1 MPKKLLERLSKLK
14 PQQRIGL
21 AVVAVIVAALLV
33 VQLRPPERSVEA
45 YCKVY
50 KEESAKFPH
59 EGGDKYEAG
68 IFRSSSN
75 NLHDFATAHGRLE
88 QVAPDEIRYDVKALK
103 AVLDKMDKDPSE
115 SFGAGL
121 SGIGPQMR
129 VQDWTK
135 THCQLN
141 LLLR

>member
-1 MPKKLLERLSKLK
+1 MQKKALERLKKLS
-14 PQQRIGL
+14 PRQRIGSVVL
-21 AVVAVIVAALLV
+21 AVVVIALLI

-50 KEESAKFPH
+50 KEENAQFPH

-68 IFRSSSN
+68 IFKSSSN
-75 NLHDFATAHGRLE
+75 NLHDFAAAYGRLE
-88 QVAPDEIRYDVKALK
+88 RVAPDDIRYDVKALK
-103 AVLDKMDKDPSE
+103 AVLDKMDKDPSQ

-135 THCQLN
+135 DHCAD
-141 LLLR
+141 